1 MEVFEKIKDLQARL
15 NDLRS
20 MGKTIGFTPTM
31 GALHQGHI
39 SLVERSNNENDI
51 SVVSIFVNPTQ
62 FNNKED
68 LEKYPRNL
76 KADFA
81 LLEKN
86 NCDIVFAPEV
96 AEMYPKED
104 TRVFLLGK
112 VTEVMEGKYR
122 PGHFNGVCQ
131 VVSHLFEIVEADRAY
146 FGQKDYQQIAVIR
159 AMKDKYMPSL
169 KTQII
174 SCPIKRE
181 DSGLALSS
189 RNMRLSQEEKQSAL
203 LTSKCLFEAK
213 KMYDNGAMLDTIVDF
228 INNYIKQD
236 SNLQMEYV
244 EIADKDTLETITEQ
258 KFTNAVICIT
268 VYCNKVRLIDNILL

>member
-1 MEVFEKIKDLQARL
+1 MEVFKKIKDLQARL
-15 NDLRS
+15 NDLRN

-76 KADFA
+76 EADFS

-96 AEMYPKED
+96 AEMYPQED
-104 TRVFLLGK
+104 TRVFELGK
-112 VTEVMEGKYR
+112 VTQVMEGKYR

-159 AMKDKYMPSL
+159 AMKDKYMPNL

-174 SCPIKRE
+174 SCPIKRKE
-181 DSGLALSS
+181 SGLALSS
-189 RNMRLSQEEKQSAL
+189 RNMRLSQNEKQSAL
-203 LTSKCLFEAK
+203 LISKCLFEAK
-213 KMYDNGAMLDTIVDF
+213 NMYDNGASLDTLIDF

-236 SNLQMEYV
+236 STLEMEYV

-258 KFTNAVICIT
+258 KFANAVICIT

>member
-1 MEVFEKIKDLQARL
+1 MEVFKTIKDLKARL
-15 NDLRS
+15 NDLRTS
-20 MGKTIGFTPTM
+20 GKTIGFTPTM
-31 GALHQGHI
+31 GALHLGHI
-39 SLVERSNNENDI
+39 SLVERSNKENDI

-76 KADFA
+76 EADFD
-81 LLEKN
+81 LLKKN

-96 AEMYPKED
+96 IEMYPQED
-104 TRVFLLGK
+104 TRVFELGK
-112 VTEVMEGKYR
+112 VTEVMEGKFR

-159 AMKDKYMPSL
+159 AMKDKYMPNL

-181 DSGLALSS
+181 ESGLALSS
-189 RNMRLSQEEKQSAL
+189 RNMRLSDKEKQSAL
-203 LTSKCLFEAK
+203 LISKCLFEAK
-213 KMYDNGAMLDTIVDF
+213 NIYDKGASLNEIIDF

-236 SNLQMEYV
+236 STLEMEYV
-244 EIADKDTLETITEQ
+244 EIADKDTLETIKEQ
-258 KFTNAVICIT
+258 KFDNAVICIT